1 MRIGEVFR
9 FEIEYRLR
17 SLSTWIYGALLL
29 LLPFLMLH
37 IINGSSSHMNSPERV
52 VITSG
57 IVGMLGLLVTA
68 ALFGDAATRD
78 FSSGMHPLV
87 FTTPLR
93 RAEYLGGRFLG
104 ALAVNAVLLLG
115 VPLGQ
120 IIGSLMPYMDPQM
133 FGPFRPGA
141 YAQAYLLFLLPN
153 LVLGAAVLFTV
164 AALSRQMLPAFLGGV
179 AVFVAYTFAG
189 EMAGDLGAST
199 AAALADP
206 FGIRVVEGITRYWTP
221 VQRNAQAIG
230 FPAILLWNRLLW
242 LGAAAAILALLH
254 HRFRFAHP
262 GGAPGRKTRRKVA
275 DADVPG
281 TGPIVG
287 PAVERSFG
295 PRMRVEQTI
304 EVARR
309 ALGEIARSRAF
320 LALAAGAVAFVFVVG
335 WDVGGLVFGTSTWPV
350 THLIAR
356 EVLTGAAATI
366 VAVLIALFAGEL
378 VWRERDVRVSEIA
391 DAAPVPGWVA
401 LLGRFLALVAMIV
414 ILQVVLMG
422 SGVLLQALRGYHRY
436 EIGLYLRILFGMKLI
451 DYVLVAALAMAVHA
465 IVNQKY
471 LGHLV
476 VVLYYVFSVFA
487 GSFGVRHNLLVYGS
501 DPGWEYSDMNG
512 FGPFVAPFVW
522 FKLYWAAW
530 ALLFALAAN
539 LAWVRG
545 REWSVRTRVAEARSR
560 LTGTVVRAGALAA
573 MLVLALGG
581 FIFYNTNV
589 LNDYRTP
596 WEQDEVQA
604 EYERRYRRF
613 DALPQPR
620 LVAARLRVEIYPDE
634 GAADLRGTYRLVNL
648 TPRAIDSVHVAIAP
662 EIRVRSIGFDRAARR
677 VLRDDRAQY
686 HVYALA
692 RPLRPGDSLHLA
704 FDVGFR
710 PRGFPNSGIPTD
722 VARNGAYFDA
732 RWLPLI
738 GYQPAN
744 ELSGEKAR
752 REHGLPPSRPTPAA
766 DDPGARR
773 SRSGIRNVDLVHVDA
788 VVGTGR
794 GQIAITPGTLQ
805 REWTENGRR
814 YFHYRMDGP
823 LPFGAP
829 VLSAEYAVAEDR
841 WRDPSASSGQAVALR
856 VYHHP
861 THTFNVQRMMRAMK
875 ASLEYNSTHF
885 GPYQFRE
892 LRVVEFP
899 RYASFAR
906 AHPHTIA
913 FSEGSAFL
921 TRVYEGD
928 VDRPFFVTAH
938 ETAHQWWG
946 GQVIGARVRGASF
959 ISETLAQYSAMM
971 VMEKELGAEQLRRF
985 YAYELERYLQ
995 SRGVYTNREVPLL
1008 DVEDQ
1013 SYLYYHKGAVAMYTL
1028 RDHIGEARVNAAL
1041 RSFLQ
1046 KHRAGIPPYPT
1057 SRDLY
1062 AELRAVTPDSLDS
1075 LLRDLFEDVVLTSV
1089 RAGEARVEPTGTGQ
1103 YRVVLQVTATKVRAD
1118 SIGRET
1124 GIPMNDLVEI
1134 GIFAGPQKD
1143 GAPGEPLYLR
1153 RHRIRG
1159 GSQTIAITVP
1169 RAPTHAG
1176 IDPYHKL
1183 IGRDAGDNLVEVK
1196 KSPAAGVA
1204 RSGG

>member
-1 MRIGEVFR
+1 MGEVFR

-37 IINGSSSHMNSPERV
+37 MINGSSSHMNSPEMV
-52 VITSG
+52 ANISSVIGTL
-57 IVGMLGLLVTA
+57 GMLVTA

-115 VPLGQ
+115 IPLGQ
-120 IIGSLMPYMDPQM
+120 LLGASMPYMDPQM
-133 FGPFRPGA
+133 FGPLRAAG
-141 YAQAYLLFLLPN
+141 YVQAYLLFLLPN

-164 AALSRQMLPAFLGGV
+164 AALTRQMLPAFLSGV
-179 AVFVAYTFAG
+179 ALFIAYTFAG

-206 FGIRVVEGITRYWTP
+206 FGVRVVEGITRYWTP
-221 VQRNAQAIG
+221 VQRNSQAIG
-230 FPAILLWNRLLW
+230 LPAILLWNRLLW
-242 LGAAAAILALLH
+242 TGVALAVLALLH
-254 HRFRFAHP
+254 HRFRFGHP
-262 GGAPGRKTRRKVA
+262 GGAPGRRARRRVA
-275 DADVPG
+275 DAEVLR
-281 TGPIVG
+281 TGPLVV
-287 PAVERSFG
+287 PAPERTFG
-295 PRMRVEQTI
+295 VRTRVEQTL

-309 ALGEIARSRAF
+309 ALEEIAASRAF
-320 LALAAGAVAFVFVVG
+320 LVIAAGAVVFVFVVG
-335 WDVGGLVFGTSTWPV
+335 WDVGDLVFGTSTWPV
-350 THLIAR
+350 THLVAG
-356 EVLTGAAATI
+356 EVLTGAASTI

-391 DAAPVPGWVA
+391 DAAPVPVWTA

-414 ILQVVLMG
+414 ILQAVLMA
-422 SGVLLQALRGYHRY
+422 SGVLLQALRGYHQY
-436 EIGLYLRILFGMKLI
+436 ELGLYLRILFGMKLV
-451 DYVLVAALAMAVHA
+451 DYVLIAALAMAVHA
-465 IVNQKY
+465 VVNQKY

-487 GSFGVRHNLLVYGS
+487 GRFGVRHNLLIYGS
-501 DPGWEYSDMNG
+501 DPGWVYSDMNG
-512 FGPFVAPFVW
+512 FGPFVWPFVW

-530 ALLFALAAN
+530 ALLFALAAK

-545 REWSVRTRVAEARSR
+545 RESSVRTRMAEARSR

-596 WEQDEVQA
+596 FEQDEVRA

-620 LVAARLRVEIYPDE
+620 LTAARLHVEIYPDE

-648 TPRAIDSVHVAIAP
+648 TAQAIDSIHVAIAP
-662 EIRVRSIGFDRAARR
+662 EIRVRSVTFDGPARR
-677 VLRDDRAQY
+677 VLEDDRTQY
-686 HVYALA
+686 HIYALA
-692 RPLRPGDSLHLA
+692 RPLQPGDSLHLG
-704 FDVGFR
+704 FDVEFR
-710 PRGFPNSGIPTD
+710 PRGFPNSGIPTE

-732 RWLPLI
+732 RWLPMI
-738 GYQPAN
+738 GYQPAH
-744 ELSGEKAR
+744 ELSDETAR
-752 REHGLPPSRPTPAA
+752 REHGLPPSRPTPTAG
-766 DDPGARR
+766 DPGGLH
-773 SRSGIRNVDLVHVDA
+773 SRSGIRNVDLVHIDA
-788 VVGTGR
+788 VVGTDR
-794 GQIAITPGTLQ
+794 GQIAITPGTLR
-805 REWTENGRR
+805 REWMENGRR
-814 YFHYRMDGP
+814 YFHYRMDAP

-829 VLSAEYAVAEDR
+829 FLSAEYAVAEDR
-841 WRDPSASSGQAVALR
+841 WRDVALR

-861 THTFNVQRMMRAMK
+861 THTFNVQRMMRSMK
-875 ASLEYNSTHF
+875 ASLEYNSAHF

-913 FSEGSAFL
+913 YSEGSAFL
-921 TRVYEGD
+921 TRVNEGD

-946 GQVIGARVRGASF
+946 GQVIAARVRGGALL
-959 ISETLAQYSAMM
+959 SETLAQYSAMM
-971 VMEKELGAEQLRRF
+971 VMEKALGPEQLRRF
-985 YAYELERYLQ
+985 YAYELERYLR
-995 SRGVYTNREVPLL
+995 SRGVFSNREVPLL
-1008 DVEDQ
+1008 DVEEQ

-1041 RSFLQ
+1041 RSFLR
-1046 KHRAGIPPYPT
+1046 KHRAGVPPYPT
-1057 SRDLY
+1057 PRDLY
-1062 AELRAVTPDSLDS
+1062 AELRAVTPDSLRP

-1089 RAGEARVEPTGTGQ
+1089 RAGEARAEPTGTGQ
-1103 YRVVLQVTATKVRAD
+1103 YRVTLQVTATKVRAD

-1124 GIPMNDLVEI
+1124 EIPMNDLVEI
-1134 GIFAGPQKD
+1134 GVFAGPQKD
-1143 GAPGEPLYLR
+1143 GTPGEPLYLR

-1159 GSQTIAITVP
+1159 GPQTITVTVP
-1169 RAPTHAG
+1169 RAPTRAG
-1176 IDPYHKL
+1176 IDPYRKL
-1183 IGRDAGDNLVEVK
+1183 IGRDAGDNVVEVK
-1196 KSPAAGVA
+1196 QSAATGAVRA
-1204 RSGG
+1204 GG

>member
-1 MRIGEVFR
+1 MGEVFR

-37 IINGSSSHMNSPERV
+37 IINGSSSWMNSPERV

-57 IVGMLGLLVTA
+57 IVGMLGMLVTA

-87 FTTPLR
+87 FTTPMR
-93 RAEYLGGRFLG
+93 KAEYLGGRFLG

-133 FGPFRPGA
+133 FGPFRPAA
-141 YAQAYLLFLLPN
+141 YAHAYLLFLLPN
-153 LVLGAAVLFTV
+153 LVLTAAVLFTI
-164 AALSRQMLPAFLGGV
+164 AAVGRQILPAFLSGV
-179 AVFVAYTFAG
+179 ALFIAYTFAG

-199 AAALADP
+199 MAALADP
-206 FGIRVVEGITRYWTP
+206 FGVRVVEGITRYWTP
-221 VQRNAQAIG
+221 VQRSSQAIG

-242 LGAAAAILALLH
+242 LGVAMAILALLH
-254 HRFRFAHP
+254 HSFRFGHP

-275 DADVPG
+275 DADVLR
-281 TGPIVG
+281 TGPIVV
-287 PAVERSFG
+287 PVVERSFG

-320 LALAAGAVAFVFVVG
+320 LAIAAGAVVFVFVVG
-335 WDVGGLVFGTSTWPV
+335 WDVGDLVFGTSTWPV

-414 ILQVVLMG
+414 ILQVVLMAA
-422 SGVLLQALRGYHRY
+422 GVGLQALRGYHRH

-451 DYVLVAALAMAVHA
+451 DYVLIAALAMAVHA

-476 VVLYYVFSVFA
+476 VVLYYVFTVFA
-487 GSFGVRHNLLVYGS
+487 GSFGVQHNLLVYGS
-501 DPGWEYSDMNG
+501 DPGWVYSDMNG
-512 FGPFVAPFVW
+512 FGPFIAPFVW

-581 FIFYNTNV
+581 FIFYNTNI
-589 LNDYRTP
+589 LNDYSTP
-596 WEQDEVQA
+596 FEQDEWRA

-648 TPRAIDSVHVAIAP
+648 TARAIDSVHVAIAP
-662 EIRVRSIGFDRAARR
+662 EIRVRSIGFDRPARR
-677 VLRDDRAQY
+677 VLRDDRTQF
-686 HVYALA
+686 HIYALA
-692 RPLRPGDSLHLA
+692 RALQPGDTLHLK

-710 PRGFPNSGIPTD
+710 PRGFPNSGIPTA

-738 GYQPAN
+738 GYQPAG
-744 ELSGEKAR
+744 ELSGDKAR
-752 REHGLPPSRPTPAA
+752 REHSLPPSRPTPAA
-766 DDPGARR
+766 DDPNARQI
-773 SRSGIRNVDLVHVDA
+773 RSGIRNVDLVHIDA
-788 VVGTGR
+788 VIGTASN
-794 GQIAITPGTLQ
+794 QIAITPGTLR
-805 REWTENGRR
+805 REWTQNGRR

-823 LPFGAP
+823 LPFGAA

-841 WRDPSASSGQAVALR
+841 WRDVRLR

-861 THTFNVQRMMRAMK
+861 THTFNVPQMLRGMK
-875 ASLEYNSTHF
+875 AALEYNSTHF

-959 ISETLAQYSAMM
+959 VSETLAQYSAMM
-971 VMEKELGAEQLRRF
+971 VMEKELGPEQVRRF
-985 YAYELERYLQ
+985 YTYELERYLQ
-995 SRGVYTNREVPLL
+995 SRRVYTNREVPLL
-1008 DVEDQ
+1008 DVEEQ

-1041 RSFLQ
+1041 RSFLN
-1046 KHRAGIPPYPT
+1046 KHRAGVPPYPT

-1062 AELRAVTPDSLDS
+1062 AELRAVTPDSLRP
-1075 LLRDLFEDVVLTSV
+1075 LLRDLFEDVVLTGV
-1089 RAGEARVEPTGTGQ
+1089 RADGARVEPTGTGQ
-1103 YRVVLQVTATKVRAD
+1103 YRVTLQVAAAKVRAD

-1124 GIPMNDLVEI
+1124 EIPMNDLAEI
-1134 GIFAGPQKD
+1134 GVFAGPQKD

-1153 RHRIRG
+1153 RHRIRSG
-1159 GSQTIAITVP
+1159 AQTITITVP
-1169 RAPTHAG
+1169 RSPTRAG
-1176 IDPYHKL
+1176 IDPYRKL
-1183 IGRDAGDNLVEVK
+1183 IGLDAGANLVEVGPGADGDVRTRK
-1196 KSPAAGVA
+1196 P
-1204 RSGG
+1204 

>member
-1 MRIGEVFR
+1 MRMGEVFR

-17 SLSTWIYGALLL
+17 SLSTWIYAALLL
-29 LLPFLMLH
+29 LIPFLLLH
-37 IINGSSSHMNSPERV
+37 IINGSSSWMNSPERV

-57 IVGMLGLLVTA
+57 IVGMLGMLVTA

-87 FTTPLR
+87 FTTPMR

-120 IIGSLMPYMDPQM
+120 IIGSRMPYMDPQM
-133 FGPFRPGA
+133 FGPFRPAA
-141 YAQAYLLFLLPN
+141 YAQAYLLFLFPN
-153 LVLGAAVLFTV
+153 LVLTAAVLFAI
-164 AALSRQMLPAFLGGV
+164 AALGRQILPAFLSGV
-179 AVFVAYTFAG
+179 ALFIAYTFAG

-199 AAALADP
+199 TAALADP
-206 FGIRVVEGITRYWTP
+206 FGVRVVEGITRYWTP
-221 VQRNAQAIG
+221 VQRNSQAIG

-242 LGAAAAILALLH
+242 LGVAMAILALLH
-254 HRFRFAHP
+254 HRFRFGHP

-275 DADVPG
+275 DADG
-281 TGPIVG
+281 LRTGPIVV
-287 PAVERSFG
+287 PAVARSFG
-295 PRMRVEQTI
+295 PRMRMEQTV

-320 LALAAGAVAFVFVVG
+320 LAIAAGAVVFVFVVG
-335 WDVGGLVFGTSTWPV
+335 WDVGDLVFGTSTWPV
-350 THLIAR
+350 THLIAG

-414 ILQVVLMG
+414 ILQVVLMAA
-422 SGVLLQALRGYHRY
+422 GVGLQALRGYHRH
-436 EIGLYLRILFGMKLI
+436 ELGLYLRILFGMKLI
-451 DYVLVAALAMAVHA
+451 DYVLIAALAMAVHA

-471 LGHLV
+471 LAHLV
-476 VVLYYVFSVFA
+476 VVLFYVFSVFA
-487 GSFGVRHNLLVYGS
+487 GSFGVRHNLLVYGR
-501 DPGWEYSDMNG
+501 DPGWTYSDMNG
-512 FGPFVAPFVW
+512 FGPFIAPFVW

-560 LTGTVVRAGALAA
+560 LTPTVARAGALAA
-573 MLVLALGG
+573 MLVLAVGG

-596 WEQDEVQA
+596 FQQDEVKA

-620 LVAARLRVEIYPDE
+620 LVAAKLRVEIYPDQ

-648 TPRAIDSVHVAIAP
+648 TARPIDSVHVAITP
-662 EIRVRSIGFDRAARR
+662 EIRVRSISFDRPARR
-677 VLRDDRAQY
+677 VLRDDRTQY
-686 HVYALA
+686 HIYALA
-692 RPLRPGDSLHLA
+692 RPLRPGDTLHLA

-710 PRGFPNSGIPTD
+710 PRGFPNSGIPTA

-738 GYQPAN
+738 GYQPAG
-744 ELSGEKAR
+744 ELSDVTAR
-752 REHGLPPSRPTPAA
+752 REHGLPRSRPTPEAG
-766 DDPGARR
+766 DPGALQ
-773 SRSGIRNVDLVHVDA
+773 SRSGIRNVDMVHIDA
-788 VVGTGR
+788 VIGTAP
-794 GQIAITPGTLQ
+794 GQIAITPGTLR
-805 REWTENGRR
+805 REWTENRRR

-841 WRDPSASSGQAVALR
+841 WRDVPLR

-861 THTFNVQRMMRAMK
+861 THTFNVQRMLRGMK
-875 ASLEYNSTHF
+875 ASLEYNSTQF
-885 GPYQFRE
+885 GPYQFKE

-921 TRVYEGD
+921 TRVYDGD

-959 ISETLAQYSAMM
+959 LSETLAQYSAMM
-971 VMEKELGAEQLRRF
+971 VMEKELGAEQVRRF
-985 YAYELERYLQ
+985 YTYEMERYLQ
-995 SRGVYTNREVPLL
+995 SRRVYTNREVPLL

-1028 RDHIGEARVNAAL
+1028 REHIGEARVNAAL
-1041 RSFLQ
+1041 RSFLN
-1046 KHRAGIPPYPT
+1046 KNRAGVPPYPT

-1062 AELRAVTPDSLDS
+1062 AELRAVTPDSLRP
-1075 LLRDLFEDVVLTSV
+1075 LLHDLFEDVVLTSV
-1089 RAGEARVEPTGTGQ
+1089 RVGDARVEPTGTGQ
-1103 YRVVLQVTATKVRAD
+1103 YRVTLQVTATKVRAD

-1124 GIPMNDLVEI
+1124 AIPMNDLVEI
-1134 GIFAGPQKD
+1134 GVFAGPQTD
-1143 GAPGEPLYLR
+1143 GSPGEPLYLR
-1153 RHRIRG
+1153 RHRIRAG
-1159 GSQTIAITVP
+1159 AQTVSIIVP
-1169 RAPTHAG
+1169 RPPTRAG
-1176 IDPYHKL
+1176 IDPYRKL
-1183 IGRDAGDNLVEVK
+1183 IGLDAGANVVEVK
-1196 KSPAAGVA
+1196 SGAGGA
-1204 RSGG
+1204 GRTGG